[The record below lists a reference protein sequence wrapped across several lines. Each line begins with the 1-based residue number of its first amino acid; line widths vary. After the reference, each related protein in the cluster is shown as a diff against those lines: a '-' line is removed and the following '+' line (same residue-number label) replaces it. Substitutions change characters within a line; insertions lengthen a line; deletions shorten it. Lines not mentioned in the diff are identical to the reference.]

1 MALDMRTGNPTK
13 LMLKFTLPMFIGN
26 LFQQLYTMVDSIIVG
41 RFIGK
46 DALASVGASFAFMNF
61 LTLMIV
67 GLSIGSSIVI
77 SHHYGADDY
86 VKMKRSISTSIIF
99 IVLLTIILSVVTFIF
114 TRPLLLIIKTPAEIL
129 GDAEDYLRIIFAGL
143 IFISL
148 FNMSAALLRSVG
160 DSKTP
165 LYFLIIASVINIVLD
180 LVFIINFDM
189 GVKGAAYA
197 TIIAQ
202 AVAAILGII
211 YAFSKIPILKM
222 KREEFIFD
230 NSLFSNIAKYSIL
243 SSLQQSI
250 MALGMV
256 AVQGR
261 VNSFGS
267 DVIAA
272 YTAAVKIDSLAYL
285 PVQDFGN
292 AFSTYI
298 AQNVGAGKIDRIK
311 QGVSSSVKIIVVFCI
326 LLSIIIITF
335 SSQLMTMF
343 VDPSEVKVIQ
353 TGVDYISVV
362 GIFYILIGFLFMF
375 YGFFRGIGS
384 LMMTVILTIVSLGTR
399 VILAF
404 SLSSIP
410 SIAEKGIWWS
420 IPIGWVLA
428 DILGAV
434 VYKKGKW
441 QKYLSMYVKEK

>member
-1 MALDMRTGNPTK
+1 MRTGNPTK

-26 LFQQLYTMVDSIIVG
+26 LFQQLYTMVDSIVVG
-41 RFIGK
+41 RFVGK
-46 DALASVGASFAFMNF
+46 DALAAVGASFAFMNF
-61 LTLMIV
+61 LTLMII

-77 SHHYGADDY
+77 SHHYGADDH
-86 VKMKRSISTSIIF
+86 VNMKRSISTSIIF
-99 IVLLTIILSVVTFIF
+99 IVLLTVVLSVVTFIF
-114 TRPLLLIIKTPAEIL
+114 AKPLLLIIKTPVEIL
-129 GDAEDYLRIIFAGL
+129 SDAEDYLKIIFAGL

-165 LYFLIIASVINIVLD
+165 LYFLIIAALINIVLD

-202 AVAAILGII
+202 AVASVLGTI

-222 KREEFIFD
+222 KKKEFIFD
-230 NSLFSNIAKYSIL
+230 KSLFSKIARYSIL

-261 VNSFGS
+261 VNSFGA

-326 LLSIIIITF
+326 VLSIIIVSF

-343 VDPSEVKVIQ
+343 VDPSEIKVIQ

-362 GIFYILIGFLFMF
+362 GIFYMLIGFLFMF

-384 LMMTVILTIVSLGTR
+384 LMMTVVLTVVSLGTR
-399 VILAF
+399 VVLAF
-404 SLSSIP
+404 SLSGIP

-428 DILGAV
+428 DILGTV
-434 VYKKGKW
+434 VYRKGKW
-441 QKYLSMYVKEK
+441 QEYLSIYSIK

>member
-67 GLSIGSSIVI
+67 GLSIGSSIII

-99 IVLLTIILSVVTFIF
+99 IALLTIILSVVTFIF
-114 TRPLLLIIKTPAEIL
+114 TKPLLLMIKTPVEIL

-165 LYFLIIASVINIVLD
+165 LYFLIIASIINIVLD

-202 AVAAILGII
+202 GVAAILGTV

-230 NSLFSNIAKYSIL
+230 KSLFSNIAKYSIL

-261 VNSFGS
+261 VNSFGP

-311 QGVSSSVKIIVVFCI
+311 QGVSSSVKIVVVFCI
-326 LLSIIIITF
+326 LLSILIISF
-335 SSQLMTMF
+335 STQLMTMF
-343 VDPSEVKVIQ
+343 VDSSEVKVIQ

-362 GIFYILIGFLFMF
+362 GIFYMLIGFLFMF

-384 LMMTVILTIVSLGTR
+384 LVMTIILTIVSLGTR
-399 VILAF
+399 VVLAF
-404 SLSSIP
+404 SLSSVP

-428 DILGAV
+428 DILGFV

-441 QKYLSMYVKEK
+441 QKYLSMYVRD